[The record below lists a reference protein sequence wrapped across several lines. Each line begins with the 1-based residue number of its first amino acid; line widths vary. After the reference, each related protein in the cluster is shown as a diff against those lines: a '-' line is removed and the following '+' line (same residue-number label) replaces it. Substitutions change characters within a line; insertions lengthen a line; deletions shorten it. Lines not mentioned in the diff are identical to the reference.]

1 MQEIAQKKATEVAF
15 LLLAEENRTDESK
28 TNLRSVGK
36 SALRGT
42 FFRNLT
48 KACNGVS
55 FVL

>member
-1 MQEIAQKKATEVAF
+1 MQEIAQKKRPKSLF

-36 SALRGT
+36 SALLGA

>member
-1 MQEIAQKKATEVAF
+1 MQEIAQKKRPKSLF
-15 LLLAEENRTDESK
+15 LLFAEENRTDESK

-36 SALRGT
+36 SARRGT